1 MVGESML
8 QGRPGGTGT
17 IVEVRDAEGLRALVP
32 DWEALAADAAEPNPF
47 YEHWMLLPALR
58 AFGEGE
64 SFRCLVAWQDGTL
77 AALLPMRLERRFHGM
92 PLPVLRSWAHRN
104 MLHCMPLVRAKFA
117 SKVATALLHSRLAQ
131 VLEFDWVPNDGAFFG
146 ALVEAVLAGGTP
158 WMVTDAYM
166 RPALVRG
173 RDPRDKF
180 NSNTRNNLRRSEA
193 RLRAHGEI
201 APVRLRPGDALQP
214 WTEEFMRLEAS
225 GWKGRAGTAI
235 GCREDDRQFF
245 AEVFAEAHRRGRLA
259 ITGLDLGGRP
269 LARHVMIDAGEGS
282 FSMKLAYDEAHAAAS
297 PGMLAEVDNVRQFME
312 GDGPRW
318 IDSNTARESQGYGR
332 VWKDARTVQ
341 RIAVGI
347 RPAGALAVT
356 LLPLMRLAKHWMR
369 ALGARRPRGT
379 QGKSGD
385 AERAPQSGRNDARQ
399 PA

>member
-1 MVGESML
+1 ML
-8 QGRPGGTGT
+8 QHRPGGTGT
-17 IVEVRDAEGLRALVP
+17 IVEVRDAEGLRALIP

-58 AFGEGE
+58 AFGEGDG
-64 SFRCLVAWQDGTL
+64 FRCLAVWQDGTL
-77 AALLPMRLERRFHGM
+77 SALLPMQLARRFHGM
-92 PLPVLRSWAHRN
+92 RLPVLRSWAHRN
-104 MLHCMPLVRAKFA
+104 MMHCTPLIRGKGGAQSA
-117 SKVATALLHSRLAQ
+117 SKIVTALLQSRLAQ
-131 VLEFDWVPNDGAFFG
+131 VLDFDWVPNDGVFFG
-146 ALVEAVLAGGTP
+146 ALAEAVLAGGMP

-180 NSNTRNNLRRSEA
+180 NSNTRNNLRRAES

-201 APVRLRPGDALQP
+201 TPVSLKPGDALEP
-214 WTEEFMRLEAS
+214 WTEEFIQLEAS

-235 GCREDDRQFF
+235 GCREDDRKFF
-245 AEVFAEAHRRGRLA
+245 AEVFAEAHRRKRLA

-269 LARHVMIDAGEGS
+269 LARHVMITAGEGS

-297 PGMLAEVDNVRQFME
+297 PGMLAEVDNVRQFMD

-318 IDSNTARESQGYGR
+318 LDSNTARESQGYGR

-356 LLPLMRLAKHWMR
+356 ALPFMRLAKHWMR
-369 ALGARRPRGT
+369 SLAARRPRGT
-379 QGKSGD
+379 RGNSGE
-385 AERAPQSGRNDARQ
+385 AERPPQSGRNDARQ